1 MLPLNRLIPTSG
13 LSSTYLSAHNVVGN
27 MRDWKQMDSRFG
39 QSVVLQVF
47 RSHLLS
53 HSPKRP
59 TIDRRCHSSQGIV
72 FNTLSSDRSWRP
84 SQNRIYSNSTRS
96 QRAPIIFTARVP
108 EGPKWSPKFD
118 PERSLQASRASSYP
132 RILSTP
138 TLARKPTVQHQPAN
152 EPLLVECKSVTGSER
167 REDTQ
172 CTSQRNIVK
181 DDDRYSTTEEVQG
194 GATFDTVSIPSFT
207 LDSVSINFYH
217 AVRTFVE
224 EGVEAPLAE
233 NGGEV
238 KDERLPRPSPR
249 TTERAVATQSRTV
262 VLESHCEMM
271 TDKRLVTV
279 VPINKRAMQPKNPI
293 EKGSNRNTDRVD
305 NRRLDQALYP
315 HFEEVEF
322 HARQLLS
329 RPTCSSKAEGF
340 SRTTLID
347 QQLPISKRNHIE
359 FVQGL
364 EDENESGKLERSLI
378 APCVSS
384 FGCLGISTTHPL
396 GHQPV
401 SFVSVS
407 DVPKPAYSLSEIQP
421 HALEALS
428 PLASTDRVDV
438 HEESGQLEDVDASDE
453 SLHGPLGF
461 QIPKVKLREIRQ
473 DSLQGTETLWQY
485 TLYRGPGC
493 KKVEIHYCVN
503 KDDSERIARL
513 FLDQEVIGFDIEW
526 NQYASASDRIRENVA
541 LIQLASEERIALFH
555 IARYSAGDAPE
566 DLVAP
571 TLQRIM
577 ESPDI
582 TKAGVAIKADCTRLR
597 RYMRIDSRGLLE
609 LSHLYKLVKYST
621 GDVKNI
627 NKKLVKIAQ
636 QVEEHL
642 KLPLWKGD
650 VRCSN
655 WTKKLDHKQIECRVI
670 PSESEVMLIIY
681 RCGVRFIRRF
691 TAFLRLGGEKKGAFS
706 ITSSAKTRGAQ
717 PPNSARKR
725 QDYFD

>member
-1 MLPLNRLIPTSG
+1 MLPHKRLIPTSG
-13 LSSTYLSAHNVVGN
+13 FSSYLAAHNVVGN
-27 MRDWKQMDSRFG
+27 MRNWKQMDSRCA
-39 QSVVLQVF
+39 QSLMLQF
-47 RSHLLS
+47 LRSHVLRLS
-53 HSPKRP
+53 PNRP
-59 TIDRRCHSSQGIV
+59 TINRRCHSSQGMV
-72 FNTLSSDRSWRP
+72 VNTLSSDRSWRP

-96 QRAPIIFTARVP
+96 QRAPIIFKARIP
-108 EGPKWSPKFD
+108 NGPKWSPKSD
-118 PERSLQASRASSYP
+118 PERSLLASRAASYP
-132 RILSTP
+132 SILSTP
-138 TLARKPTVQHQPAN
+138 TLTRQPTVQYQPAN
-152 EPLLVECKSVTGSER
+152 EPSLVVCKSVTGSKR
-167 REDTQ
+167 REDIQ
-172 CTSQRNIVK
+172 CTSQRTIVK
-181 DDDRYSTTEEVQG
+181 YDDRYGTTEEEVQG
-194 GATFDTVSIPSFT
+194 GATIDTVSIPSFT
-207 LDSVSINFYH
+207 LNSASINVYH

-224 EGVEAPLAE
+224 EGVEAHLAE

-238 KDERLPRPSPR
+238 KEERLPRPLPG
-249 TTERAVATQSRTV
+249 TTERVVATQSRMV
-262 VLESHCEMM
+262 VPESHGEML
-271 TDKRLVTV
+271 TAKRLVTV
-279 VPINKRAMQPKNPI
+279 VPIDNRAMQPKNPI
-293 EKGSNRNTDRVD
+293 EKGSNRNTDRVA
-305 NRRLDQALYP
+305 NRPFDQALYP

-322 HARQLLS
+322 YARQLLS
-329 RPTCSSKAEGF
+329 KPTYYSKAQGF

-347 QQLPISKRNHIE
+347 QELPISESNHIE

-364 EDENESGKLERSLI
+364 EDENESGKLEHSLI

-396 GHQPV
+396 GHPPAA
-401 SFVSVS
+401 FVSVS
-407 DVPKPAYSLSEIQP
+407 DVPKPVYPLSETQTST
-421 HALEALS
+421 LEALS

-438 HEESGQLEDVDASDE
+438 HEESSQLEDVDASDE

-461 QIPKVKLREIRQ
+461 QIPKAKLREIRQ

-493 KKVEIHYCVN
+493 KKVEVHYSLS

-526 NQYASASDRIRENVA
+526 NQYASASDGLRENVA
-541 LIQLASEERIALFH
+541 LVQLASEERIALFH

-577 ESPDI
+577 ESQDI

-627 NKKLVKIAQ
+627 NKKLVKLAQ

-642 KLPLWKGD
+642 KLPLWKGE
-650 VRCSN
+650 VRCSD

-670 PSESEVMLIIY
+670 PSESEVMLILY
-681 RCGVRFIRRF
+681 RCGVRFIRRV

-706 ITSSAKTRGAQ
+706 FTSSAKARGAQ
-717 PPNSARKR
+717 PPNSARKQ
-725 QDYFD
+725 QDYLD